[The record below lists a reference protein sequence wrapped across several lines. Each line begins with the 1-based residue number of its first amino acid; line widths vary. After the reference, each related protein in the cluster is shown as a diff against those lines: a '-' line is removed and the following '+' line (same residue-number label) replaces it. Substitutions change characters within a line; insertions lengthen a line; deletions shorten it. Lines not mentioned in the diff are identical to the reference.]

1 MSAAEPF
8 AAPARPGDAAGPPPR
23 GADPSREP
31 HEASTLQGRALFCY
45 GALRAPLALLELPLF
60 VMLPAFYG
68 REAGLSLALVGL
80 VLFAARALD
89 AIADPLLGA
98 WIDRTRAQRDY
109 RGWIVLALAPLAFGF
124 VALLHPPEGASSL
137 LLAGWLA
144 GLSTLTYLAWS
155 TVTIAH
161 QAWGAELGSDEAT
174 RVRVTG
180 WREACGLGGVLLS
193 AILLEPSL
201 ATALSVMFVV
211 MLILA
216 ALALH
221 RAPLP
226 RRSPGRARPSSPA
239 RPGSKPWSLIA
250 RDRQFAQLLVIFMFN
265 GVASAIPATLV
276 LFFVADILGL
286 PGEAGLFLLVYFI
299 AAALGMPAWVALG
312 ARLGARRA
320 WLCGMVM
327 AVAAFGWAFG
337 LGAGDVMAFGVI
349 CAVTGFALGAD
360 LAMPSALLASVIAG
374 AGGRG
379 EQEGSYFGMWALA
392 TKLNLALAAGLGLPL
407 LGALGY
413 APGAPSSLWA
423 LSSAYALVPC
433 VFKLIAVAVL
443 WRATRF
449 DCSKDVISS

>member
-1 MSAAEPF
+1 MPQPQADSTRGPDDPR
-8 AAPARPGDAAGPPPR
+8 AP
-23 GADPSREP
+23 
-31 HEASTLQGRALFCY
+31 QGRALFCY

-68 REAGLSLALVGL
+68 RDAGLSLALVGL

-98 WIDRTRAQRDY
+98 WIDRTRAKRDY

-124 VALLHPPEGASSL
+124 VALLHPPQGGSSL
-137 LLAGWLA
+137 LLAAWLA
-144 GLSTLTYLAWS
+144 ALSTLTYLAWS
-155 TVTIAH
+155 TITIAH
-161 QAWGAELGSDEAT
+161 QAWGAELGGDAAT

-180 WREACGLGGVLLS
+180 WREACGLAGVLLS
-193 AILLEPSL
+193 ALLLEPSF
-201 ATALSVMFVV
+201 ATALSIMFVM
-211 MLILA
+211 MLVLA

-226 RRSPGRARPSSPA
+226 PRLPESARPSPPD
-239 RPGSKPWSLIA
+239 RPVIKPWSLIV
-250 RDRQFAQLLVIFMFN
+250 RDRQFARLLAVFMFN

-276 LFFVADILGL
+276 LFFVADVLGL

-312 ARLGARRA
+312 ARLGARRS
-320 WLCGMVM
+320 WLGGMVI

-337 LGAGDVMAFGVI
+337 LGAGDVIAFGVI

-413 APGAPSSLWA
+413 EPGASGHLWA

-433 VFKLIAVAVL
+433 VFKLIAVAML
-443 WRATRF
+443 WRAPRF
-449 DCSKDVISS
+449 DYPKDVVTP